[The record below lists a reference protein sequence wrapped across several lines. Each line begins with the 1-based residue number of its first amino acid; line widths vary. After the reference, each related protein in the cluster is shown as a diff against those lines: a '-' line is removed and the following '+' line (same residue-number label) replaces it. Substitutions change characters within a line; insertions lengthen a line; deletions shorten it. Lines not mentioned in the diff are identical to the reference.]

1 MTALS
6 LRPGPCGVLVIDK
19 AAGMTSF
26 DVVARTRQA
35 LGERRI
41 GHAGTLDPAAV
52 GVLPLLIGEATKLMP
67 YLVEQDKE
75 YAATIRLGVTTDTH
89 DLEGRVVATASVPAL
104 DRERVEGACR
114 RLVGRIRQTPPMY
127 SAVHH
132 QGRRLHDLAREGV
145 EVVRQ
150 AREVAV
156 YSIDL
161 LELRGASITV
171 RVVCGKGTYVR
182 VLAADL
188 GADLGCGGAVERL
201 VRLRVGPFARADA
214 LPSDDLLRRDRA
226 ALLARLLPLD
236 AALAGWPAA
245 ELADRDASAFVH
257 GQHVPMPRGAARA
270 PLLRVRDRE
279 GKFLGVGRSLAAGT
293 RLQPERIVHADRSGA
308 RDLPA

>member
-1 MTALS
+1 
-6 LRPGPCGVLVIDK
+6 VLGIDK

-26 DVVARTRQA
+26 DVVARARQA
-35 LGERRI
+35 LSERRI

-67 YLVEQDKE
+67 YLVDQDKE

-89 DLEGRVVATASVPAL
+89 DLEGRIVAAAPVPAL
-104 DRERVEGACR
+104 DRERVDRACR
-114 RLVGRIRQTPPMY
+114 RFVGRIRQTPPMY

-132 QGRRLHDLAREGV
+132 QGRRLYELAREGV

-156 YSIDL
+156 HSIDV
-161 LELRGASITV
+161 LELSGDSVTV

-201 VRLRVGPFARADA
+201 VRVRVGPFALTDA
-214 LPSDDLLRRDRA
+214 VPSDDLLRRERA

-236 AALAGWPAA
+236 AVLAGWPAA
-245 ELADRDASAFVH
+245 DLADPDAVAFVH

-270 PLLRVRDRE
+270 SLLKVRDRE

-308 RDLPA
+308 